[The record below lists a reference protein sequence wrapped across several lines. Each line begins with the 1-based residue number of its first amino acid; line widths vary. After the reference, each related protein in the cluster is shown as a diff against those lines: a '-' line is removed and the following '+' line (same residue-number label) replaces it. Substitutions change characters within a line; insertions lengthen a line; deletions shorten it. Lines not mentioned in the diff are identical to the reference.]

1 MTSPSMQPL
10 ETALVDLFQQGVDRA
25 HFAAGQL
32 VPTDW
37 IGLAARDPERI
48 ASLTLVSPRVR
59 RPELEFSWSPVDGAR
74 RRYRPKRA
82 RLRQIDGRADAGAIA
97 RAARL

>member
-1 MTSPSMQPL
+1 MTSPSIPPL
-10 ETALVDLFQQGVDRA
+10 ETALVELFQHLGIGRA

-37 IGLAARDPERI
+37 IGLAARYPERI

-59 RPELEFSWSPVDGAR
+59 RPELEFLVPG
-74 RRYRPKRA
+74 
-82 RLRQIDGRADAGAIA
+82 
-97 RAARL
+97 

>member
-1 MTSPSMQPL
+1 MTSPSMRPL
-10 ETALVDLFQQGVDRA
+10 EAALVDLFHHLGIVQA

-37 IGLAARDPERI
+37 LGLAARYPERI

-59 RPELEFSWSPVDGAR
+59 RPELEFLVPG
-74 RRYRPKRA
+74 
-82 RLRQIDGRADAGAIA
+82 
-97 RAARL
+97 

>member
-1 MTSPSMQPL
+1 MLNGDLVQQQVQIRSAQWGDRMASPFMRPL
-10 ETALVDLFQQGVDRA
+10 ETALIELLQHLGIGRA

-37 IGLAARDPERI
+37 VGLAARYPERI

-59 RPELEFSWSPVDGAR
+59 RPELESVGPSW
-74 RRYRPKRA
+74 Y
-82 RLRQIDGRADAGAIA
+82 AI
-97 RAARL
+97 

>member
-1 MTSPSMQPL
+1 MTSPPMQPL
-10 ETALVDLFQQGVDRA
+10 ETALVELFKHFGIDRA

-37 IGLAARDPERI
+37 IGLAARYPERM

-59 RPELEFSWSPVDGAR
+59 RPELDSLGSRLMCSPAM
-74 RRYRPKRA
+74 PA
-82 RLRQIDGRADAGAIA
+82 QAGKAPPDCCPS
-97 RAARL
+97 